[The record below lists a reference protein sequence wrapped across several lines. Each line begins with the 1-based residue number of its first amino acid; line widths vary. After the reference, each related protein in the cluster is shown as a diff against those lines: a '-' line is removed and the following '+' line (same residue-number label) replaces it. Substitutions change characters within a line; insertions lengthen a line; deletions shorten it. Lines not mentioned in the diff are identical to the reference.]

1 MPSQKVHDVSC
12 LAVAGL
18 LVVGGLVRGRESL
31 YMAAGAALGT
41 LVHPDWD
48 YAEIRGVV
56 ADLGPFKYFV
66 KPYGLAVPHRSFIS
80 HGPLIGTAG
89 RLAYILTPLWLLA
102 QACQA
107 MGYCSTNWVSRL
119 VAARLFWWAVLGLA
133 IVDTLHALMDAVT
146 TGFKRFFGQLLRGAK
161 EERGRH
167 YEDQVISRDDR
178 GRLR

>member
-31 YMAAGAALGT
+31 CMAAGAAIGT

-48 YAEIRGVV
+48 YAEIKGVV
-56 ADLGPFKYFV
+56 ADLGPLKYLV
-66 KPYGLAVPHRSFIS
+66 KPYGLAIPHRSILS

-89 RLAYILTPLWLLA
+89 RLAYILVPLWLLA

-119 VAARLFWWAVLGLA
+119 VAAELFWWVVLGLA

-161 EERGRH
+161 EEGGFKVRQG
-167 YEDQVISRDDR
+167 EAS
-178 GRLR
+178 